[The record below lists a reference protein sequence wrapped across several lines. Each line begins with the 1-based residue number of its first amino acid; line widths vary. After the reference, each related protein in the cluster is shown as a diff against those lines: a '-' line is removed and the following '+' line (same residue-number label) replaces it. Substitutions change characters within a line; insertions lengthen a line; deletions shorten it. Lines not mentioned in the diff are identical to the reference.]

1 MARLYMVATP
11 YVRDPASST
20 VVQFISTFGVWLL
33 SERLTLSPIITV
45 VVYAMT
51 LAQAASGRLGPRLR
65 ITSYAVWETAVFVVN
80 VLAFVLMGLQA
91 RPIIETVFLLRLM
104 TLEVQS
110 GISQAVSKIPQ
121 NWIISTISHIF
132 GTLMI
137 SVKIIQRIFML
148 ILRANIEIEGWELRL
163 SNDLQSGRSFISSK
177 EFRS

>member
-1 MARLYMVATP
+1 
-11 YVRDPASST
+11 
-20 VVQFISTFGVWLL
+20 
-33 SERLTLSPIITV
+33 
-45 VVYAMT
+45 
-51 LAQAASGRLGPRLR
+51 
-65 ITSYAVWETAVFVVN
+65 
-80 VLAFVLMGLQA
+80 
-91 RPIIETVFLLRLM
+91 M

-148 ILRANIEIEGWELRL
+148 ILRANIEIAGWGLRL
-163 SNDLQSGRSFISSK
+163 SNDLQSGRSFIPSK